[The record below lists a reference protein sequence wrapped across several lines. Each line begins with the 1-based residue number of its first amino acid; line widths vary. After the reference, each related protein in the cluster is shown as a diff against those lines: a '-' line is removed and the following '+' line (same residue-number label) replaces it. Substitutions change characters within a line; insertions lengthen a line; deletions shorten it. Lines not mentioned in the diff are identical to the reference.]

1 MSIQLF
7 KAIWWWHFIHSVQL
21 FRMPS
26 YSGYRFL
33 YSLFSHSPTIFSFLY
48 TYPFGVNDR
57 DIQFGGYE
65 WPGRKAGKKNQR
77 SGHTS
82 SSMPNRL
89 RKMLH
94 MLVIWFG
101 MDMPMSKNI
110 SRNRTHSKYWT
121 HVVFF
126 SLSLSSAF
134 HRSSPTIACN
144 VNLYRQVESII
155 ILHFDTNIFVI
166 LIIIVQ
172 QKGWKSNIWNL
183 SELRKSLPRIK
194 YQMSN
199 SDCVYVHRIQTIYHR
214 INLNRYVQEKAAASE
229 AKDRKRKQKWPLRA
243 TTK

>member
-110 SRNRTHSKYWT
+110 SRNRTHSKYST

-126 SLSLSSAF
+126 FSLSRRRFIEARPPSRVMWIYTVRSNLSSF
-134 HRSSPTIACN
+134 
-144 VNLYRQVESII
+144 
-155 ILHFDTNIFVI
+155 FDTNIFVI